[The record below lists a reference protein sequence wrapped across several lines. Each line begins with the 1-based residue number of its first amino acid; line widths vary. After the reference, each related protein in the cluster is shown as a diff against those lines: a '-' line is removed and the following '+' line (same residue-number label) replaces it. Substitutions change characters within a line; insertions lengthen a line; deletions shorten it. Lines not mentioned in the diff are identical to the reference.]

1 LNDLSRQLAR
11 PLTAGFASLVVMV
24 TVNRFVEGDIR
35 RLLILGSLGAAV
47 YVLVL
52 VPANPLVAWT
62 LQQVGLTK
70 RTGE

>member
-1 LNDLSRQLAR
+1 
-11 PLTAGFASLVVMV
+11 VMV